1 MGTSIRNE
9 DKNEN
14 IQMLLISFSNQL
26 MYFNSVKLHEGDC
39 KLFWKARKFFC
50 TIGKNGEVNVITVN
64 L

>member
-26 MYFNSVKLHEGDC
+26 MYFNSVKPHEGDF
-39 KLFWKARKFFC
+39 KLF
-50 TIGKNGEVNVITVN
+50 
-64 L
+64 